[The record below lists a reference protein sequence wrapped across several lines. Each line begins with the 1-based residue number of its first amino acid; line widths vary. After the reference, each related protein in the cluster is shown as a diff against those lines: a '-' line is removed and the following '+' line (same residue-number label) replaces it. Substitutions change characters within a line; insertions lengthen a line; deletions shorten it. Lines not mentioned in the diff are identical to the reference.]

1 MFFVIDDVKKFA
13 VEFLVSV
20 DERSWVVYVS
30 NLKPTIRL
38 EMKWGTLVWCL
49 KKTLRWLSQKK
60 KRFLERN

>member
-1 MFFVIDDVKKFA
+1 MFFVIDDVKKLA
-13 VEFLVSV
+13 IEFLISV
-20 DERSWVVYVS
+20 DEQSWVVYVS